1 MQTLACLNGRFLP
14 ADEATVPIWDRGF
27 LFGDSVYEVLRLYGG
42 RCFIE
47 ADHRERLARSLGEM
61 QFDGVDLDAL
71 WARMHATI
79 GRSGVQEATVYIQV
93 TRGVA
98 PRRHA
103 FPGPGV
109 APTEL
114 IVVKPYDDAE
124 TARHREVGVPVLT
137 QEDLRWGRCDVKS
150 TNLLANVL
158 ANEAA
163 HRAGA
168 YEAIL
173 VGQGGVVSE
182 ATHSSLMWVRGGR
195 LEATP
200 EGPGILPGTTRREV
214 LRLAEAAGIA
224 FAESTLTVPELW
236 SLDELILT
244 GTTVE
249 VMPVS
254 SVDRRPI
261 ADGRPGPITRRLQS
275 GFRRSIASLSEGR
288 G

>member
-1 MQTLACLNGRFLP
+1 METLACLNGRFLP

-27 LFGDSVYEVLRLYGG
+27 LFGDSVYEVLRLYAG

-47 ADHRERLARSLGEM
+47 ADHRERLARSLREM
-61 QFDGVDLDAL
+61 RFAGVDLDAL
-71 WARMHATI
+71 WSRMHATI
-79 GRSGVQEATVYIQV
+79 GRSGVAEATVYIQV

-98 PRRHA
+98 PRKHA

-109 APTEL
+109 PPTEL

-124 TARHREVGVPVLT
+124 TARHRQVGVPVVT
-137 QEDLRWGRCDVKS
+137 YEDIRWRRCDVKS

-163 HRAGA
+163 HEAGG

-173 VGQGGVVSE
+173 VGPGDEVSE
-182 ATHSSLMWVRGGR
+182 ATHSSLLWARGGR

-214 LRLAEAAGIA
+214 VRIAEAAGIPFDEA
-224 FAESTLTVPELW
+224 TITLQELG
-236 SLDELILT
+236 SVDELILT

-249 VMPVS
+249 VMPVAA
-254 SVDRRPI
+254 VDGRPVG
-261 ADGRPGPITRRLQS
+261 DGRPGPITRRLQS
-275 GFRRSIASLSEGR
+275 GFRASISRLIE
-288 G
+288 